1 MFEYLKGKITDLTPT
16 YAVVETGDIGYHI
29 HISLHTFTHIKELT
43 EVRLYI
49 HHVIREDAHLLFGF
63 FDPAERMLFR
73 QLVSVSGIGAN
84 TARLILSSM
93 SPDDLR
99 QTIATENVAVLQGIK
114 GIGTKTAQRVIVDLR
129 DKVGKIPETGEILQ
143 VQDNSRLEESL
154 SALVTLGFPRARV
167 KKVVE
172 KIIAGDPSVAV
183 EDIVKEALK
192 IL

>member
-1 MFEYLKGKITDLTPT
+1 MFEYLKGKLTDLTPA
-16 YAVVETGDIGYHI
+16 YAVVESGNIGYHI
-29 HISLHTFTHIKELT
+29 HISLHTYTLIKDML
-43 EVRLYI
+43 EVKLFI

-63 FDPAERMLFR
+63 FDITERELFR

-129 DKVGKIPETGEILQ
+129 DKVGKMPESGEILQ
-143 VQDNSRLEESL
+143 VPGNSIVEESL
-154 SALVTLGFPRARV
+154 SALVTLGFPRNRV
-167 KKVVE
+167 RKVVE
-172 KIIAGDPSVAV
+172 KIVGGDPAKAV

-192 IL
+192 VL

>member
-1 MFEYLKGKITDLTPT
+1 MFEYLKGKLTDLTPA
-16 YAVVETGDIGYHI
+16 YAVVETGNIGYHI
-29 HISLHTFTHIKELT
+29 HISLHTYTLIKDMT
-43 EVRLYI
+43 EVKLFI

-63 FDPAERMLFR
+63 SDITERELFR

-114 GIGTKTAQRVIVDLR
+114 GIGTKTAQQVIVDLR
-129 DKVGKIPETGEILQ
+129 DKVGKMPESGEILQ
-143 VQDNSRLEESL
+143 VPDNSIVEESL
-154 SALVTLGFPRARV
+154 SALVTLGFPRNRV
-167 KKVVE
+167 RKVVE
-172 KIIAGDPSVAV
+172 KIVGADPAKAV

-192 IL
+192 VL

>member
-1 MFEYLKGKITDLTPT
+1 MFEYLQGKITDLTPT
-16 YAVVETGDIGYHI
+16 FVVVETGDIGYHI
-29 HISLHTFTHIKELT
+29 HISLHTYTFIKDLT
-43 EVRLYI
+43 ETRLYI

-63 FDPAERMLFR
+63 FDRTERMLFR

-93 SPDDLR
+93 SPEDLR

-143 VQDNSRLEESL
+143 VQDNSILEESL

-167 KKVVE
+167 RKVVE
-172 KIIAGDPSVAV
+172 KIISGTPSVAV
-183 EDIVKEALK
+183 EEVVKEALK
-192 IL
+192 VL

>member
-1 MFEYLKGKITDLTPT
+1 MFEYLKGKLTDLTPA
-16 YAVVETGDIGYHI
+16 YAVVETGNIGYHI
-29 HISLHTFTHIKELT
+29 HISLHTYTLIKDMT
-43 EVRLYI
+43 EVKLFI

-63 FDPAERMLFR
+63 SDITERELFR

-129 DKVGKIPETGEILQ
+129 DKVGKMPESGEILQ
-143 VQDNSRLEESL
+143 VPDNSIVEESL
-154 SALVTLGFPRARV
+154 SALVTLGFPRNRV
-167 KKVVE
+167 RKVVE
-172 KIIAGDPSVAV
+172 KIVGADPAKAV

-192 IL
+192 VL

>member
-1 MFEYLKGKITDLTPT
+1 MFEYLKGRITDLTPT
-16 YAVVETGDIGYHI
+16 YAVVESGSIGYHI
-29 HISLHTFTHIKELT
+29 HISLHTYTRIKDAA
-43 EVRLYI
+43 EVMLYI

-63 FDPAERMLFR
+63 SDRTERELFR

-93 SPDDLR
+93 SPADLR
-99 QTIATENVAVLQGIK
+99 QTIATENVALLQGIK

-129 DKVGKIPETGEILQ
+129 DKVGKMPENGEILQ
-143 VQDNSRLEESL
+143 VQDNSVVEESL

-167 KKVVE
+167 RKVVE
-172 KIIAGDPSVAV
+172 KIVAGDPSKTV
-183 EDIVKEALK
+183 EGIVKEALK

>member
-1 MFEYLKGKITDLTPT
+1 MFEYLQGKITDLTPT
-16 YAVVETGDIGYHI
+16 FVVVETGDIGYHI
-29 HISLHTFTHIKELT
+29 HISLHTYTYIKALT

-63 FDPAERMLFR
+63 FDRTERMLFR

-93 SPDDLR
+93 SPEDLR

-143 VQDNSRLEESL
+143 VQDNSILEESL

-167 KKVVE
+167 RKVVE
-172 KIIAGDPSVAV
+172 KILSAAPSPAV
-183 EDIVKEALK
+183 EEVVKEALK
-192 IL
+192 VL